1 MLNVLIDNSP
11 SQMGQ
16 QVVTLYNYTGIA
28 LSPSDVA
35 FFHFFPIALEKQHT
49 LAHAGAPH
57 PSLHHYRPRL
67 RKLREL
73 SSQHYC
79 EYCQIQ
85 NRAQCGEGSVGKR
98 LGAPLWTIRSNGI
111 VLLLHRWNQGIQPI
125 KVFSLLFF
133 QSSSFWF
140 AALLWVVW
148 RFVWLPSCPQP
159 MGKLLTLI
167 NQYVLENLCGIV
179 IGFARKCFTVTFPS
193 ETSYDVPH
201 ICQKALAEQL

>member
-1 MLNVLIDNSP
+1 MLQSVSLHAVLIILKQMLNVLIDNSP

-98 LGAPLWTIRSNGI
+98 LGAPL
-111 VLLLHRWNQGIQPI
+111 
-125 KVFSLLFF
+125 
-133 QSSSFWF
+133 
-140 AALLWVVW
+140 
-148 RFVWLPSCPQP
+148 
-159 MGKLLTLI
+159 
-167 NQYVLENLCGIV
+167 
-179 IGFARKCFTVTFPS
+179 
-193 ETSYDVPH
+193 
-201 ICQKALAEQL
+201 